1 VLTQGESLVS
11 PAHVGLGGVAGG
23 GLTHWADS
31 YTSLSVAPVPCGTRG
46 ST

>member
-1 VLTQGESLVS
+1 MTQSESLVS
-11 PAHVGLGGVAGG
+11 QAHVGLGGVAGG

-31 YTSLSVAPVPCGTRG
+31 FTFCLRPQFPPGTRG